1 MLDWLVERVS
11 LCFIWIFRFSDF
23 FEIVQDVQLN
33 DEMEDSKNEVAAAKN
48 ELEMR
53 AVADKL
59 KDNQK
64 LLEKNM
70 DELRSSKA

>member
-1 MLDWLVERVS
+1 
-11 LCFIWIFRFSDF
+11 
-23 FEIVQDVQLN
+23 
-33 DEMEDSKNEVAAAKN
+33 MEDSKNEVEAAKN

>member
-1 MLDWLVERVS
+1 L
-11 LCFIWIFRFSDF
+11 
-23 FEIVQDVQLN
+23 
-33 DEMEDSKNEVAAAKN
+33 EDSQNEVAAAKN

-64 LLEKNM
+64 LLEKNQE
-70 DELRSSKA
+70 ELRSSKA